1 MSNVEA
7 RLSQIS
13 PDGAAPAAVGS
24 AGVTVVLLAANVLMF
39 VLMAIMGVGIFSASM
54 EGILKWGANY
64 GPLTLGGQWWR
75 MLSSLFLHFGLIH
88 LLCNMLVLANIG
100 TFMERLM
107 GSGPYLVLYLVA
119 GLGGEAASLAWHP
132 TTASVGAS
140 GAIFGLYGALLA
152 FLLRYRNEVSIE
164 ALGPLRKGALVFVG
178 YSVLYGLFRPEI
190 DMAAHLGGLAAGF
203 TVGLFLVQPRS
214 QEEGSGLG
222 GRSLAAILL
231 GAVTVIVTLA
241 GVPQPDD
248 LQGELKRLSEV
259 ETKALATYNASLDK
273 WKANQLT
280 DQQFIATLENEIL
293 SKWRA
298 EREALAKM
306 SRLSKD
312 QVQLASSLAR
322 YMAAREE
329 SWELLA
335 EGVRTDDMDKIKRSG
350 EKSKEA
356 ERLAE
361 KLDSSDKK

>member
-1 MSNVEA
+1 MSSVEA

-13 PDGAAPAAVGS
+13 PDGDAPAAEGS
-24 AGVTVVLLAANVLMF
+24 AGVTVVLLGANALMF
-39 VLMAIMGVGIFSASM
+39 ILMAIMGVGIFSPSA
-54 EGILKWGANY
+54 EGVLGWGANY

-88 LLCNMLVLANIG
+88 LLCNMAVLANIG

-107 GSGPYLVLYLVA
+107 GSGPYIVLYLVA
-119 GLGGEAASLAWHP
+119 GLGGGAASLAWHP
-132 TTASVGAS
+132 TTVSAGAS

-152 FLLRYRNEVSIE
+152 FLLRYQNEVSRE
-164 ALGPLRKGALVFVG
+164 TLAPLMKGAFVFVG
-178 YSVLYGLFRPEI
+178 YNVLYGLFRPDI
-190 DMAAHLGGLAAGF
+190 DMAAHLGGLATGF
-203 TVGLFLVQPRS
+203 AVGLFLAQPRS

-231 GAVTVIVTLA
+231 GVATVIVTLA

-259 ETKALATYNASLDK
+259 ETKARATYNASLDK
-273 WKANQLT
+273 WKADQLT
-280 DQQFIATLENEIL
+280 DKQFIATLENEVL
-293 SKWRA
+293 PKWRA

-306 SRLSKD
+306 TRLSKD
-312 QVQLASSLAR
+312 QMRLAWSLMR
-322 YMAAREE
+322 YMAAQEE

-356 ERLAE
+356 EKLAE
-361 KLDSSDKK
+361 KLDSSDKE